1 MKDNQL
7 LLWGLILFDVLLAV
21 AGGIVWFL
29 YLNTRDRVKKLE
41 ERMDGVVGKVKEL
54 MSDIKKLNIE

>member
-41 ERMDGVVGKVKEL
+41 ERMDGVVGKIKEL
-54 MSDIKKLNIE
+54 MSDIKN